1 MNVVEKFISDL
12 KQKSKK
18 CIILLSGF
26 DILHL
31 EEYAKLLAQNINFEL
46 IQFKYP
52 EFDTLND
59 KINDSD
65 STGIIVYGLTF
76 PTDKLKFKPF
86 YHISVSANRSIVV
99 DEEKYNIYQEN
110 VKNNI
115 VNKFKNMKDILYHDE
130 TYTEIFN
137 MIIDLIM
144 KRVYGDRYE
153 EAQKA
158 YVKELSESSDSS
170 ESSDESKSK
179 SKKTSE
185 STEKSES
192 ESNSETETESNSE
205 LETEY
210 DEYNVLKRNL
220 VKEELDEIKKDEKS
234 SSRITGIRTIQ
245 SRITNVG
252 KKKKPYKVGGLF
264 NSPKGN
270 TADTKLIGTRS
281 LTNILKF

>member
-46 IQFKYP
+46 IQLKYP
-52 EFDTLND
+52 EFDTLNN
-59 KINDSD
+59 KINNSD
-65 STGIIVYGLTF
+65 SNGIIVYGLTF
-76 PTDKLKFKPF
+76 PTEKLEFKPF
-86 YHISVSANRSIVV
+86 YHISLSANRSIVV
-99 DEEKYNIYQEN
+99 DEEKFNIYQEN

-158 YVKELSESSDSS
+158 YVKELSESSEGS

-179 SKKTSE
+179 SE
-185 STEKSES
+185 STEKS
-192 ESNSETETESNSE
+192 ETESNSE

-210 DEYNVLKRNL
+210 DEYNVPKRNL

-252 KKKKPYKVGGLF
+252 KKKRPVAVGGLF
-264 NSPKGN
+264 DSPKGN
-270 TADTKLIGTRS
+270 TLESKLIGTRS

>member
-1 MNVVEKFISDL
+1 MNVVGKFISDL

-179 SKKTSE
+179 SSESSESTE
-185 STEKSES
+185 STEKSNS
-192 ESNSETETESNSE
+192 QSETETE

-210 DEYNVLKRNL
+210 DEYNVPKRNL
-220 VKEELDEIKKDEKS
+220 VKEELDEIKKDERS
-234 SSRITGIRTIQ
+234 SSRITGVRTIQ
-245 SRITNVG
+245 SRISNIG

-270 TADTKLIGTRS
+270 TVDSKLIGTRS

>member
-46 IQFKYP
+46 IQFIYP
-52 EFDTLND
+52 EFDRLND
-59 KINDSD
+59 KIDDSD
-65 STGIIVYGLTF
+65 STGIIIYGLTF
-76 PTDKLKFKPF
+76 PTEKLKFKPF
-86 YHISVSANRSIVV
+86 YHISISANKSIIV
-99 DEEKYNIYQEN
+99 DEEKFNIYQEN

-130 TYTEIFN
+130 TYNEIFN
-137 MIIDLIM
+137 LIIDLIM

-170 ESSDESKSK
+170 ESSNDSK
-179 SKKTSE
+179 SE
-185 STEKSES
+185 STE
-192 ESNSETETESNSE
+192 ETETESNSE

-210 DEYNVLKRNL
+210 DEYNVPKRNV
-220 VKEELDEIKKDEKS
+220 VKEELDEIKKDEAL
-234 SSRITGIRTIQ
+234 SSRITGIRTIK
-245 SRITNVG
+245 SKITNNR
-252 KKKKPYKVGGLF
+252 KNKIPRKVGGLF

-270 TADTKLIGTRS
+270 TLESKLIGTRS

>member
-52 EFDTLND
+52 EFDILNN

-65 STGIIVYGLTF
+65 SNGIIVYGLTF
-76 PTDKLKFKPF
+76 PTDKLEFKPF
-86 YHISVSANRSIVV
+86 YHISLSANRSIVV
-99 DEEKYNIYQEN
+99 DEEKFNIYQEN

-130 TYTEIFN
+130 IYTEIFN

-170 ESSDESKSK
+170 ESSNDSKSNSE

-185 STEKSES
+185 STEKTES
-192 ESNSETETESNSE
+192 ESNSETESNSE

-210 DEYNVLKRNL
+210 DEYNVPKRNL

-245 SRITNVG
+245 SRITNGG
-252 KKKKPYKVGGLF
+252 KKKKPVSVGGLF
-264 NSPKGN
+264 DSPKGN
-270 TADTKLIGTRS
+270 TLESKLIGTRS

>member
-1 MNVVEKFISDL
+1 M
-12 KQKSKK
+12 
-18 CIILLSGF
+18 G
-26 DILHL
+26 
-31 EEYAKLLAQNINFEL
+31 NFEL

-52 EFDTLND
+52 EFDRLND
-59 KINDSD
+59 KIDDSD
-65 STGIIVYGLTF
+65 STGIIIYGLTF
-76 PTDKLKFKPF
+76 PTEKLKFKPF
-86 YHISVSANRSIVV
+86 YHISLSANKSIVV
-99 DEEKYNIYQEN
+99 DEEKFNIYQEN

-130 TYTEIFN
+130 TYAEIFN

-158 YVKELSESSDSS
+158 YVKELSDSSDSS
-170 ESSDESKSK
+170 ESSNDSKSESKK
-179 SKKTSE
+179 SSE
-185 STEKSES
+185 STEES
-192 ESNSETETESNSE
+192 ESETESNSE

-210 DEYNVLKRNL
+210 DEYNVPKRNI

-234 SSRITGIRTIQ
+234 SSRITGIRTVQ
-245 SRITNVG
+245 SRVSTFG
-252 KKKKPYKVGGLF
+252 KKKKPYAVGGLF

-270 TADTKLIGTRS
+270 TFESKLIGTRS